1 MQLGYCRRARLRGDE
16 GPRRRR
22 LREGLCA
29 RAALVFCAGL
39 VTTGVAL
46 AQPDET
52 LLADATAPLDER
64 LRAGAMVFVEDP
76 DGHRR
81 LLRVGDNGWICRLTV
96 VPSRF
101 TQCYEGAAQQFFMT
115 VREGGHAVRDLRA
128 TELRLAQDGVSCAVL
143 SLQPG
148 PDQMRIALVVDTS
161 GSARGALNALRV
173 GLRGFLNTLAPQHQ
187 VSLIPSQRHWRVD
200 YTTDRG
206 ALGRRVDGLFAY
218 GGGHSEL
225 DELLYGE
232 GRLDDADGWPVWV
245 LVGRISLFGGGTRQE
260 RVRVVDALAAR
271 GVTVH
276 ALVTGRWRE
285 YFTRRTGGTLR
296 VLATTT
302 ALPGALTE
310 LATTLGTQHE
320 EAQNRY
326 RVIYDC
332 EDAATGNEV
341 QIGVSRPNTVVRAF
355 PDRRSGRRVE

>member
-29 RAALVFCAGL
+29 RAALVVCAGL

-115 VREGGHAVRDLRA
+115 VSEGGHAVRDLRA
-128 TELRLAQDGVSCAVL
+128 TELHLAQKGATCSVL

-148 PDQMRIALVVDTS
+148 PDQMRIALVVDSS
-161 GSARGALNALRV
+161 GSAQGSLNSLRT
-173 GLRGFLNTLAPQHQ
+173 GLRGFLDTLAPQHQ

-206 ALGRRVDGLFAY
+206 ALRRRVDGLFAY

-225 DELLYGE
+225 AELLDEERGF
-232 GRLDDADGWPVWV
+232 DDADGWSVWV
-245 LVGRISLFGGGTRQE
+245 LVGRISFVWRRRGGVE
-260 RVRVVDALAAR
+260 RVADELAAR

-276 ALVTGRWRE
+276 ALV
-285 YFTRRTGGTLR
+285 GGGG
-296 VLATTT
+296 
-302 ALPGALTE
+302 PE
-310 LATTLGTQHE
+310 
-320 EAQNRY
+320 
-326 RVIYDC
+326 
-332 EDAATGNEV
+332 
-341 QIGVSRPNTVVRAF
+341 
-355 PDRRSGRRVE
+355 